1 MAGHDT
7 LHKLRVPAT
16 LMSTFACGLAWPCV
30 GALWRRGSYAHVANH
45 GHHCI
50 HVAKRLHECVEPWPA
65 CGTCMPL
72 RNLASSVVWRSFL
85 CAHSFVRKAQVQG
98 VARLLTVSFR
108 RNTAEETTTTTAGV
122 IAGTTAIGSLAPL
135 CLHFHARRRSSHRVC
150 ACSQGSH
157 VFPTSLRRQ
166 KSHSCGT
173 LSERERERPRSP
185 ARDERRDDRR
195 ERSRKLPACVPTQ
208 ICV

>member
-1 MAGHDT
+1 VASLWHV
-7 LHKLRVPAT
+7 HAT
-16 LMSTFACGLAWPCV
+16 AQSCLKC
-30 GALWRRGSYAHVANH
+30 
-45 GHHCI
+45 
-50 HVAKRLHECVEPWPA
+50 
-65 CGTCMPL
+65 
-72 RNLASSVVWRSFL
+72 VVWRSFL